1 MATKSNKNRYMGKKA
16 KLAEMLV
23 NPDLAATVTEM
34 CEAVGVARSTFYK
47 WLNDPEYLSYIQGLV
62 DRFTD
67 SELTT
72 VWKSL
77 INECRKGNVQA
88 IKLYFELKGK
98 YTANVKIESPF
109 AALTTEELRKLA
121 GE

>member
-23 NPDLAATVTEM
+23 NPDLAATVTQM
-34 CEAVGVARSTFYK
+34 CETVGVARSTFYK
-47 WLNDPEYLSYIQGLV
+47 WLSDPEYLSYIQDLV
-62 DRFTD
+62 DRF
-67 SELTT
+67 
-72 VWKSL
+72 
-77 INECRKGNVQA
+77 
-88 IKLYFELKGK
+88 
-98 YTANVKIESPF
+98 TANVKIESPF